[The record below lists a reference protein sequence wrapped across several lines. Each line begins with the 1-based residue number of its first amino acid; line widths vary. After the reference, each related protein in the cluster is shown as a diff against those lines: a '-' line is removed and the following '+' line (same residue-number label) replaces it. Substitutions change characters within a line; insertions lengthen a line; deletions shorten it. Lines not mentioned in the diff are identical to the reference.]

1 MIFYF
6 NSRINL
12 TTYSTV
18 SRVGGTR
25 RVLTDPE
32 NGKFDSCVILRT
44 RVLSRRK
51 QSHH

>member
-12 TTYSTV
+12 TTYSTI
-18 SRVGGTR
+18 SRAGGTR
-25 RVLTDPE
+25 RVLTGSE
-32 NGKFDSCVILRT
+32 NGKFDSYVILRT